1 MPIWIPRPLYE
12 SLPYAYVAAGG
23 ALLVGGY
30 FLRPGLSGWV
40 MLAGVVVV
48 IAGLV
53 LWMHR
58 REYRAAQSEYSHR
71 PLDD

>member
-1 MPIWIPRPLYE
+1 VPIWIPRPFYE
-12 SLPYAYVAAGG
+12 ALPYVYVAAG
-23 ALLVGGY
+23 AAMLVGGY
-30 FLRPGLSGWV
+30 FLPPGLSGWIMV
-40 MLAGVVVV
+40 AGVVVV

-58 REYRAAQSEYSHR
+58 RDYRATQSEYDHR

>member
-1 MPIWIPRPLYE
+1 ML
-12 SLPYAYVAAGG
+12 A
-23 ALLVGGY
+23 GGY
-30 FLRPGLSGWV
+30 FLPRGLSGWI
-40 MLAGVVVV
+40 MLAGVVLV

-58 REYRAAQSEYSHR
+58 RDYRAAQSEYDHR